1 MYGQFFSY
9 EMCCDLYYLSGVWQL
24 FFSSL
29 TCLMVVSAAM
39 RHAVYDGIDGFGAEV
54 SGEALT
60 VALDVVQAWAV
71 VLTLGFTIVLF
82 FFLAFC
88 VCSRKEDR

>member
-1 MYGQFFSY
+1 MG
-9 EMCCDLYYLSGVWQL
+9 MGG
-24 FFSSL
+24 
-29 TCLMVVSAAM
+29 T
-39 RHAVYDGIDGFGAEV
+39 IDGAVHDGLMKGLGTEV
-54 SGEALT
+54 SGAALT

-88 VCSRKEDR
+88 VCSKKDDR